1 MPLCLSGGICEG
13 GKVRIGVTSYS
24 MLNLIIEY
32 LHQRLVI
39 TGISV
44 ITIFIVYILV
54 YTVFSGVPPIW
65 ELSGQIFTGIFSR
78 LTVIIFRLSVM
89 KLVDALRYGNPHND
103 T

>member
-13 GKVRIGVTSYS
+13 GKVRIGVTS
-24 MLNLIIEY
+24 LNLLIEY
-32 LHQRLVI
+32 MHQRLVI
-39 TGISV
+39 AGVSV
-44 ITIFIVYILV
+44 ITIFIVYTLV

-103 T
+103 M

>member
-1 MPLCLSGGICEG
+1 
-13 GKVRIGVTSYS
+13 
-24 MLNLIIEY
+24 MLNLLIEY

-78 LTVIIFRLSVM
+78 LTVIIFSVI
-89 KLVDALRYGNPHND
+89 RYEAGGCSPIWESP
-103 T
+103 

>member
-1 MPLCLSGGICEG
+1 
-13 GKVRIGVTSYS
+13 
-24 MLNLIIEY
+24 MLNLLIEY

-39 TGISV
+39 TGIPV